1 MNMSKAI
8 IRRLSAVSASL
19 LLGAAWLAPG
29 AHAQDPYPS
38 RRITWVVP
46 YGPGGGGDLSA
57 RILAQKLSETMGQ
70 SIVVENRGGAGGVIG
85 TSVGAKAAPD
95 GYTWTMGS
103 DPPFTINP
111 HLMKL
116 PFDPDKDF
124 EPVSVIL
131 KLPLV
136 LVINPA
142 KAPRKPR
149 ESPAKA
155 RTKPPSKTRAEPA

>member
-1 MNMSKAI
+1 
-8 IRRLSAVSASL
+8 
-19 LLGAAWLAPG
+19 
-29 AHAQDPYPS
+29 
-38 RRITWVVP
+38 
-46 YGPGGGGDLSA
+46 
-57 RILAQKLSETMGQ
+57 MGQ

-142 KAPRKPR
+142 KAPRKPVR
-149 ESPAKA
+149 SPPRRPARNPRRPPHGNPCESQRCIVPAGADDNNGKPALAPASTGRITPVIQRASSLA
-155 RTKPPSKTRAEPA
+155 RNSTA